1 MVGDVHFKGVV
12 AVFICAKAGENRG
25 NMTFDCV
32 CEFAF
37 SGSVLHAWI
46 GAVCI
51 LFSYVC
57 MCVCVHAYSSLSAAV
72 CNGVCSLGLGTEYII
87 YCNGMS

>member
-51 LFSYVC
+51 LFFFMRVCVC
-57 MCVCVHAYSSLSAAV
+57 MHMVACLQRCVMVCVH
-72 CNGVCSLGLGTEYII
+72 
-87 YCNGMS
+87 

>member
-12 AVFICAKAGENRG
+12 AVFICEKAGENRG
-25 NMTFDCV
+25 NMTFYCV

-46 GAVCI
+46 GAVYI
-51 LFSYVC
+51 LFFFYVC
-57 MCVCVHAYSSLSAAV
+57 VCA
-72 CNGVCSLGLGTEYII
+72 CI
-87 YCNGMS
+87 